1 VASRCYL
8 ISNNVEAQGRKG
20 QTKPNNF
27 KEVMVNE
34 EGTRPVL
41 ASLERLGN
49 SYHVMDHFNIKENVM
64 SKEKAV
70 KVSETKSTE
79 LLKVPAY
86 SEGKLTGWAQV
97 TVFKLSEAG
106 IAAAKT
112 QLTQS
117 DVADL
122 NRQKIT
128 DAKNNLRRGTSML
141 AALRQ
146 LVKVNPDLEKIVSLL
161 VVKAAEGKFD
171 AKTLKAI
178 EDSVLNK
185 K

>member
-1 VASRCYL
+1 
-8 ISNNVEAQGRKG
+8 
-20 QTKPNNF
+20 
-27 KEVMVNE
+27 M
-34 EGTRPVL
+34 
-41 ASLERLGN
+41 
-49 SYHVMDHFNIKENVM
+49 
-64 SKEKAV
+64 
-70 KVSETKSTE
+70 
-79 LLKVPAY
+79 
-86 SEGKLTGWAQV
+86 
-97 TVFKLSEAG
+97 FKLSEAG